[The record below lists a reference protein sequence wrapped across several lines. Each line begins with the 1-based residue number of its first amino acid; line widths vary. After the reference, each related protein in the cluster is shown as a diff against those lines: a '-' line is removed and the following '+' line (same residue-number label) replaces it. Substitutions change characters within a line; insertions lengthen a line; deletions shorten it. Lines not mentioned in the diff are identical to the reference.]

1 MNRKPSHLRCEPGC
15 EFVDLDTPENLSL
28 ADPARGRYA
37 SMKESLK
44 RLFSS
49 PVFIVGFAFALR
61 MIVMYVLWRQAPV
74 PIKANPPFGFE
85 LGRVARAIAAGEG
98 FSSPLRDMDT
108 GPTAWFTPI
117 YPYFVAGIFKLWG
130 IYSEMSRVIIATLN
144 CAFAALTIVP
154 IHGIAKRSFGEGVAI
169 GASWVWVFLPT
180 ALYFPIAWIWDT
192 ALTALIFMLIFWATL
207 ALRGTR
213 TIRPWAGYGA
223 LWVVGGLINP
233 SILSLFPFFLGWLVW
248 NERKEAAPW
257 VKHAAAVLLLF
268 TIGLAPWTIRNYRVF
283 GKFIVLRSN
292 FGLELWLGNNPNVID
307 GLSQLSHPNDNPE
320 EAEKYIRMGEIAYM
334 AEKEHEAF
342 TFMRTHPRD
351 TLNYT
356 FHRFVNIWLS
366 QTDNLLD
373 VWSSASLY
381 RKALMTFNSLLSL
394 LSLLGVLYA
403 RRARHPDA
411 APYGMVLLIFPLV
424 FYLTHSS
431 PRYRFPMDP
440 IILILA
446 ASTLARLISF
456 AKFGASRKANVA
468 VRIPPFPAG

>member
-1 MNRKPSHLRCEPGC
+1 
-15 EFVDLDTPENLSL
+15 
-28 ADPARGRYA
+28 
-37 SMKESLK
+37 MKQSLK
-44 RLFSS
+44 RLFCS

-61 MIVMYVLWRQAPV
+61 MIVMCALWRLAPA
-74 PIKANPPFGFE
+74 PLKANPPFGFE

-98 FSSPLRDMDT
+98 FSSPLRDLDT

-117 YPYFVAGIFKLWG
+117 YPFLVAGIFKLWG
-130 IYSEMSRVIIATLN
+130 IYSDMSRVIIATLN

-154 IHGIAKRSFGEGVAI
+154 IHGIAKRSFGEGVAL

-180 ALYFPIAWIWDT
+180 ALYFPIVWIWDT
-192 ALTALIFMLIFWATL
+192 ALTALFFMLIFWATL
-207 ALRGTR
+207 ALRGAR

-248 NERKEAAPW
+248 NDRKEAGPW

-292 FGLELWLGNNPNVID
+292 FGLELWLGNNPNVVD

-356 FHRFVNIWLS
+356 FRRFVNIWLA

-373 VWSSASLY
+373 VWSSAPLY
-381 RKALMTFNSLLSL
+381 GKALMTFNCLLSL
-394 LSLLGVLYA
+394 LSLLGVLYV
-403 RRARHPDA
+403 RRARHPEA

-440 IILILA
+440 ILIILA

-456 AKFGASRKANVA
+456 AKFGTPRKTNAA
-468 VRIPPFPAG
+468 VPLPPFPAG

>member
-1 MNRKPSHLRCEPGC
+1 
-15 EFVDLDTPENLSL
+15 
-28 ADPARGRYA
+28 
-37 SMKESLK
+37 MKQSLK

-61 MIVMYVLWRQAPV
+61 MIVMCVLWRQAPT

-98 FSSPLRDMDT
+98 FSSPLHDMDT

-117 YPYFVAGIFKLWG
+117 YPYLLAGIFKLWG
-130 IYSEMSRVIIATLN
+130 IYSDMSRVIIATLN
-144 CAFAALTIVP
+144 CAFASLTIVP
-154 IHGIAKRSFGEGVAI
+154 IYGIAKRSFGEAVAR

-180 ALYFPIAWIWDT
+180 SLYFPIAWIWDT

-248 NERKEAAPW
+248 NERKGAGPW

-292 FGLELWLGNNPNVID
+292 FGLELWLGNNPNVVD

-320 EAEKYIRMGEIAYM
+320 EAEKYRRMGEVAYM
-334 AEKEHEAF
+334 AEKEREAF
-342 TFMRTHPRD
+342 TYMRTHPRD

-356 FHRFVNIWLS
+356 FHRFVNIWLA
-366 QTDNLLD
+366 QTDNLVDL
-373 VWSSASLY
+373 WSSVSLY
-381 RKALMTFNSLLSL
+381 SKALMTFNCLLSL
-394 LSLLGVLYA
+394 FGLLGVLYA
-403 RRARHPDA
+403 RRSRHPDV

-440 IILILA
+440 IIVILA
-446 ASTLARLISF
+446 ASTAARLISF
-456 AKFGASRKANVA
+456 VKFGAPRKTNRAMPL
-468 VRIPPFPAG
+468 PPFPAG

>member
-1 MNRKPSHLRCEPGC
+1 
-15 EFVDLDTPENLSL
+15 
-28 ADPARGRYA
+28 
-37 SMKESLK
+37 MKQSLK

-49 PVFIVGFAFALR
+49 PMFIVGFAFALR

-74 PIKANPPFGFE
+74 PIRANPPFGFE

-154 IHGIAKRSFGEGVAI
+154 IYGIAKRSFGEGVAI

-213 TIRPWAGYGA
+213 TIPPWAGYGA

-292 FGLELWLGNNPNVID
+292 FGLELWLGNNPNVVD

>member
-1 MNRKPSHLRCEPGC
+1 
-15 EFVDLDTPENLSL
+15 
-28 ADPARGRYA
+28 
-37 SMKESLK
+37 MKQSLK
-44 RLFSS
+44 RLFSF
-49 PVFIVGFAFALR
+49 PVLIVGFAFALR
-61 MIVMYVLWRQAPV
+61 MIVMCVLWRRAPT
-74 PIKANPPFGFE
+74 PIKANPPFGLE
-85 LGRVARAIAAGEG
+85 LVRVARAIAAGEG
-98 FSSPLRDMDT
+98 FSSPLHDMDT

-117 YPYFVAGIFKLWG
+117 YPYLLAGIFKLWG
-130 IYSEMSRVIIATLN
+130 IYSDMSRVIIATLN

-154 IHGIAKRSFGEGVAI
+154 IYGIAKRSFGEDVAR

-180 ALYFPIAWIWDT
+180 ALYFPVVWIWDT

-233 SILSLFPFFLGWLVW
+233 SILSLFPFFLAWLAW
-248 NERKEAAPW
+248 NERKEAGPW

-268 TIGLAPWTIRNYRVF
+268 TIGLAPWTIRNYCVF

-292 FGLELWLGNNPNVID
+292 FGLELWLGNNPNVVD
-307 GLSQLSHPNDNPE
+307 GMSQFSHPNDNPE
-320 EAEKYIRMGEIAYM
+320 EAEKYKRMGEIAYM
-334 AEKEHEAF
+334 AEKEREAF

-356 FHRFVNIWLS
+356 FHRFVNIWLA
-366 QTDNLLD
+366 QTDNLVD
-373 VWSSASLY
+373 VWSGAPLY
-381 RKALMTFNSLLSL
+381 AKALMTFNCLLSL
-394 LSLLGVLYA
+394 FSLFGVLYA
-403 RRARHPDA
+403 RRAHHPDA

-440 IILILA
+440 IIVILA

-456 AKFGASRKANVA
+456 AKFGAARKTNGA
-468 VRIPPFPAG
+468 VPLPPFPAG